1 MQESAGSVH
10 TKETAG
16 RSANERPENFEP
28 GGREDVTLSD
38 ILPNPN
44 LLGPEEDPFDPDF
57 EKFGPEEPSDAVK
70 PRFSTVGKPIPDEP
84 APKGLPL
91 DPTKNN
97 SPQPSNGGWDEG
109 EYDECPNPV
118 VVERTAKES
127 EPNAGEVE
135 YIEIECNRKWCPYC
149 GPKLRRRYVAHFT
162 EQFREFTSLKFVTLT
177 LDPKA
182 FGEETQI
189 DKNDFAETRKYLLHI
204 WERKFVKRV
213 KRRSDGEITYVA
225 SVERHQSGQ
234 AHMHVVMSCTLTED
248 ELREQWFQSG
258 GGVVMDATAILSES
272 HAARKV
278 GYVMKYC
285 FQDAMQSDGR
295 NSIFCTEGI
304 GYYSQESKDRR
315 KEHMESNSEGSTG
328 DEWDR
333 DRYEFS
339 APPGAGHADNGDRVT
354 EAERE
359 RFDRIA
365 DKARTTT
372 YRKWHGESLPKDGV
386 RVRYDRETDEVVRE
400 PIRMNVDGEVIDRA

>member
-1 MQESAGSVH
+1 MQDSAASVH
-10 TKETAG
+10 TKGSEN

-44 LLGPEEDPFDPDF
+44 LLDPEENVFDPPTD
-57 EKFGPEEPSDAVK
+57 KFGGDAADAVK
-70 PRFSTVGKPIPDEP
+70 PQFSKVGKPVPDEP
-84 APKGLPL
+84 APKAPPL
-91 DPTKNN
+91 EPTKNN
-97 SPQPSNGGWDEG
+97 SPQRGKQIREG
-109 EYDECPNPV
+109 DYDSCPNPIV
-118 VVERTAKES
+118 LERTDKQT
-127 EPNAGEVE
+127 GEIENV
-135 YIEIECNRKWCPYC
+135 EIECNRKWCPYC
-149 GPKLRRRYVAHFT
+149 GPKLKRRYVAHFMQ
-162 EQFREFTSLKFVTLT
+162 QFLTLPSLKFVTLT

-189 DKNDFAETRKYLLHI
+189 DPSDFAETRKYLRQRF
-204 WERKFVKRV
+204 ERRFVKRV

-225 SVERHQSGQ
+225 TVERHESGA

-258 GGVVMDATAILSES
+258 GGVVMEATSLRADSQL
-272 HAARKV
+272 ARKI

-285 FQDAMQSDGR
+285 FQDSIGKSDGR
-295 NSIFCTEGI
+295 NGYSCTEGI
-304 GYYSQESKDRR
+304 GYHSQESKDRR
-315 KEHMESNSEGSTG
+315 KEHMQSRTDGDST

-333 DRYEFS
+333 DRYEFT

-365 DKARTTT
+365 DQARSTT
-372 YRKWHGESLPKDGV
+372 YIDWKGESAPRDGT
-386 RVRYDRETDEVVRE
+386 RIRYDRESGETTREPVRE
-400 PIRMNVDGEVIDRA
+400 VLDDDGEPRIVDRR